1 MDSRTLAAAR
11 GDRPADL
18 LFRRARVVNV
28 LTAEIEATDVAVSGG
43 VVVGVGPGY
52 DAETIQDLDGAYLA
66 PSWIDAHVHIESSMV
81 TPGQFARAVV
91 PRGTTTVVVD
101 PHEIANVH
109 GTRGIDYMLAASA
122 GLPLDVQVQVPS
134 CVPATDMGTA
144 GAELPAE
151 ALTPF
156 LDRDHVLGLAEVMNY
171 PGVIHG
177 DPGVHAKLR
186 AFAGRPIDGHAPGVR
201 GRALNAYVTGGP
213 RTDHECTDP
222 DEATEKLR
230 RGLWVFFREATNAR
244 NLDALLPALTDG
256 TAHRICLCTDDR
268 QPSDLLDHGGID
280 AMLRRIVEAGVDPI
294 VALRLATSNPA
305 QCHGLT
311 DRGAIAPGRR
321 ADLCI
326 LDDLDGFR
334 PREVY
339 TAGRRVAAEG
349 RLVTALPDAVP
360 APAPR
365 VEIDIEPSRLSVPVE
380 GTRLRVIRAIPDQLI
395 TGHEIWSPT
404 LREQHAVAD
413 PERDL
418 AKLAVAERHGRT
430 GGIGLGFV
438 TGLGL
443 VRGALAGTVAHDHHN
458 LIMAGADDV
467 SMVTAARAVAA
478 VGGGLAVALGDE
490 VLALLALPVGGLMS
504 EAPIEQVRT
513 EFDALLEAARDL
525 GCSVHD
531 PFMALSFLALEV
543 IPSLKLTDQGLVDVD
558 AFASVPLWVG

>member
-1 MDSRTLAAAR
+1 VDTRILAAAR

-28 LTAEIEATDVAVSGG
+28 LTAEIEATDVAVTAG

-52 DAETIQDLDGAYLA
+52 DGETVVDLDGAYLA

-81 TPGQFARAVV
+81 TPAQFARAVV

-109 GTRGIDYMLAASA
+109 GARGIDYMLAASDD
-122 GLPLDVQVQVPS
+122 LPLDVQVQVPS

-144 GAELPAE
+144 GADLPADE
-151 ALTPF
+151 LAPF
-156 LDRDHVLGLAEVMNY
+156 LGRERVLGLAEVMNY
-171 PGVIHG
+171 PGVIHA

-201 GRALNAYVTGGP
+201 GRALNAYVAGGP

-244 NLDALLPALTDG
+244 NLDALLPALTAG
-256 TAHRICLCTDDR
+256 SAHRICLCTDDR
-268 QPSDLLDHGGID
+268 QPADLLDHGGID
-280 AMLRRIVEAGVDPI
+280 VMLRRIVAAGVDPM
-294 VALRLATSNPA
+294 VALRLATANPA
-305 QCHGLT
+305 QCHGLV

-321 ADLCI
+321 ADLCV
-326 LDDLDGFR
+326 LDDLEGFR

-339 TAGRRVAAEG
+339 VSGRRVAVDGA
-349 RLVTALPDAVP
+349 LVSELPAPVP
-360 APAPR
+360 APEPR
-365 VEIDIEPSRLSVPVE
+365 VRIEVGADRLRVPAE
-380 GTRLRVIRAIPDQLI
+380 GSRLRVIRAVPDQLI

-404 LREQHAVAD
+404 LRDGEAVAD
-413 PERDL
+413 PGRDL

-443 VRGALAGTVAHDHHN
+443 TRGALAGTVAHDHHN
-458 LIMAGADDV
+458 LIMAGADDA
-467 SMVTAARAVAA
+467 SMVTAARAVADM
-478 VGGGLAVALGDE
+478 GGGLAVASDGR
-490 VLALLALPVGGLMS
+490 VLARLPLPVGGLMS
-504 EAPIEQVRT
+504 EEPIERVRAD
-513 EFDALLEAARDL
+513 FDALLDAARGL
-525 GCSVHD
+525 GCSIHD
-531 PFMALSFLALEV
+531 PFMALSFLGLEV

-558 AFASVPLWVG
+558 AFARVPLWVG

>member
-1 MDSRTLAAAR
+1 LGS
-11 GDRPADL
+11 
-18 LFRRARVVNV
+18 
-28 LTAEIEATDVAVSGG
+28 
-43 VVVGVGPGY
+43 GY
-52 DAETIQDLDGAYLA
+52 DAETIVDLDGAYLA

-81 TPGQFARAVV
+81 TPAQFARAVV

-109 GTRGIDYMLAASA
+109 GAQGIDYMLAASA
-122 GLPLDVQVQVPS
+122 DLPLDVQVQIPS

-151 ALTPF
+151 ALAPF
-156 LDRDHVLGLAEVMNY
+156 RDRNRVLGLAEVMNY
-171 PGVIHG
+171 PGVIYG

-186 AFAGRPIDGHAPGVR
+186 AFSGRPIDGHAPGVR
-201 GRALNAYVTGGP
+201 GRALNAYVASGP

-268 QPSDLLDHGGID
+268 QPADLLDQGGID
-280 AMLRRIVEAGVDPI
+280 AMLRRVVAAGVDPI
-294 VALRLATSNPA
+294 VALRLATANPA

-321 ADLCI
+321 ADLCV
-326 LDDLDGFR
+326 LEELGGFR

-339 TAGRRVAAEG
+339 AAGRRVAVQG
-349 RLVTALPDAVP
+349 RLVTALPDPVP

-365 VEIDIEPSRLSVPVE
+365 VEIDLEPSRLRVPAE
-380 GTRLRVIRAIPDQLI
+380 GTRLRVIRAVPDQLI
-395 TGHEIWSPT
+395 TGHEVWSPSV
-404 LREQHAVAD
+404 REHHAVAD

-430 GGIGLGFV
+430 GGVGLGFV

-443 VRGALAGTVAHDHHN
+443 ARGALAGTVAHDHHN

-478 VGGGLAVALGDE
+478 VGGGLAVAVGHD
-490 VLALLALPVGGLMS
+490 VLARLPLPVGGLMS
-504 EAPIEQVRT
+504 EAPIEQVRS

-558 AFASVPLWVG
+558 AFAPVPLWVG